1 MVVADLALV
10 TVVKDLVVVLEFT
23 TVAVESLLCE
33 ESREVVGMAA
43 DTVVLD
49 GDSEV
54 AAVAAVVVV
63 VIAAVVVDGA
73 SQLYPAAA
81 PLCWQ
86 HVSQQTWPFT
96 EQSPAERPAHHDAW
110 SPYGQEGP
118 SHGVANAGQA
128 KQHLDLTLGDCL
140 QELPVTV
147 AHTSA
152 EFEYNGS
159 VESPIGQ
166 SSKVTIVKNYFDMSM
181 CEKYGKAICC
191 TA

>member
-81 PLCWQ
+81 PLC
-86 HVSQQTWPFT
+86 
-96 EQSPAERPAHHDAW
+96 
-110 SPYGQEGP
+110 
-118 SHGVANAGQA
+118 
-128 KQHLDLTLGDCL
+128 
-140 QELPVTV
+140 
-147 AHTSA
+147 
-152 EFEYNGS
+152 
-159 VESPIGQ
+159 
-166 SSKVTIVKNYFDMSM
+166 
-181 CEKYGKAICC
+181 
-191 TA
+191 